1 MSIFVTKVDGSKQLF
16 VKEKVVKT
24 CLRMG
29 ASRKI
34 AEMVANEV
42 ERNLSEGISTEKIFQ
57 ITLRLLRKHEPIIQH
72 LLDLRKGLSLM
83 NSRPEFELFI
93 QILLRENRYEVTPNR
108 IIRGKCGEHEVD
120 AIAKKNDITY
130 VVEAKHHINY
140 HTPTGLDESRIARAI
155 LEDVTEGFEFGRNS
169 LKIDRAM
176 IITNT
181 KFSEHARQY
190 GECRKILQIGWNSP
204 RNKSLQDMIEERKL
218 HPLTCLRGLGKPI
231 KRKLTAE
238 GIILMKQLIEE
249 EPEKLARR
257 IGVSK
262 KDLENI
268 IERAKTC
275 FYTLHHP

>member
-1 MSIFVTKVDGSKQLF
+1 MTKVDGSKQLF

-42 ERNLSEGISTEKIFQ
+42 ERNLSECISTEKIFQ
-57 ITLRLLRKHEPIIQH
+57 MTLRLLRKHEPIIQH

-204 RNKSLQDMIEERKL
+204 RNKSLQDMIEERRL
-218 HPLTCLRGLGKPI
+218 HPLTCLRGLGKQI

-249 EPEKLARR
+249 EPEKQQHPD
-257 IGVSK
+257 K
-262 KDLENI
+262 
-268 IERAKTC
+268 RA
-275 FYTLHHP
+275 